1 MINHIATRQAKKIK
15 LNWNGSEFNIL
26 DKLYKTR
33 INFIEKF
40 AKTPDY
46 IAINPKNYH
55 EIVMDQA
62 MVRFG
67 KSPDSLGEPIQVFGV
82 KIKIS
87 HDLPEDT
94 AIAFNEPKIYGPKYN
109 FRDDAADAFMY
120 ATMEATA

>member
-1 MINHIATRQAKKIK
+1 MLITRKARKIK
-15 LNWNGSEFNIL
+15 VDWNGKEFNIL
-26 DKLYKTR
+26 DRLYKAR
-33 INFIEKF
+33 YNFQEKY
-40 AKTPDY
+40 AKVPDY

-55 EIVMDQA
+55 EIMMDQA

-67 KSPDSLGEPIQVFGV
+67 KSPDSLGDPIQVFGV

-109 FRDDAADAFMY
+109 FRNDAADAFLY